1 MRTLQTL
8 KGCASEG
15 IITGLRGELNQV
27 GRASSKDHAWVTCIF
42 NKRESLEAISR
53 CSGLTSLPH
62 RRKVKLEKRPVS
74 PLIYNGKR

>member
-27 GRASSKDHAWVTCIF
+27 GRASSKDHAWVTRIL
-42 NKRESLEAISR
+42 K
-53 CSGLTSLPH
+53 G
-62 RRKVKLEKRPVS
+62 KVWKQLVAAQD
-74 PLIYNGKR
+74 